1 MDKCGRF
8 PDHRTMNQRYSASVT
23 SLSWIPSEAMT
34 GVMRLPMN
42 LGISH
47 YDDPPPDRIDDL
59 EALRRADRFRFANH
73 LEAWIE
79 VDDDGTIVDAGY
91 AGGGMIGATTLRLGG
106 TSMTIPA
113 VAFSDLQR
121 EPGIEG
127 DRAVFVQTAG
137 GRTGAPMPRKVDRP
151 PFVQITAPT
160 AWTTLQ
166 LEITTDGSA
175 SFEVVGASPFP
186 RHWIYDT
193 DGALAAKSGLTDYG
207 KWSREYFGDH
217 SPWGDVDSPA
227 LVTEVETA
235 LERQLSLQ
243 IMREGEKPEIRSV
256 PVGSSL
262 TRQGEKGE
270 ELYLVLDG
278 VLSVD
283 IDGETLAEIGPGA
296 IVGERAALEGGTR
309 TSTLT
314 AITPVKVAVAGHA
327 AIDPAKL
334 EALAAGHRR
343 EETSR

>member
-1 MDKCGRF
+1 
-8 PDHRTMNQRYSASVT
+8 MNQRYSASVT

-47 YDDPPPDRIDDL
+47 YDDPPPDRIEDL
-59 EALRRADRFRFANH
+59 EALRDADRFRFANR

-79 VDDDGTIVDAGY
+79 VGDDGAVVDAGY
-91 AGGGMIGATTLRLGG
+91 SGGGMIGATTLHLGG

-113 VAFSDLQR
+113 VPFPDLKR
-121 EPGIEG
+121 DPVIES

-166 LEITTDGSA
+166 LEITAEGKS
-175 SFEVVGASPFP
+175 SFEVAGASPFP
-186 RHWIYDT
+186 RHWIYDAE
-193 DGALAAKSGLTDYG
+193 GRLAAKSGLTDYG

-217 SPWGDVDSPA
+217 TPWGEVDSPA

-243 IMREGEKPEIRSV
+243 IMREGERPEIRAIEA
-256 PVGSSL
+256 GAAL
-262 TRQGEKGE
+262 TRQGEEGH

-278 VLSVD
+278 VLAVD
-283 IDGETLAEIGPGA
+283 VDGEVVAEIGPGA

-314 AITPVKVAVAGHA
+314 AVTPVKVAVADHA

-334 EALAAGHRR
+334 QALAAGHRR
-343 EETSR
+343 EEAGR